1 MCRTTAKQGI
11 GYGELRDRLL
21 EGTMRLQCAVG
32 AGTPRRCENPHSLEG
47 DVRCRQHRLATAR
60 VTPEELAVVAEE
72 RRAGVEGH
80 YTVCAWCGKRYLTED
95 TKIVEV
101 AGKRRIVCPKCARK
115 LDKGEAERE
124 KRAPF

>member
-1 MCRTTAKQGI
+1 M
-11 GYGELRDRLL
+11 
-21 EGTMRLQCAVG
+21 
-32 AGTPRRCENPHSLEG
+32 
-47 DVRCRQHRLATAR
+47 
-60 VTPEELAVVAEE
+60 
-72 RRAGVEGH
+72 RRANQVATRSWRPSGACSGP
-80 YTVCAWCGKRYLTED
+80 TSPPWLRWCGKRYLTED